1 MTVLLESI
9 EKRKMDVAASNPNR
23 HLHRRH
29 MRALKVVLRE
39 LDFIAAPLCL
49 LLVNCPACGST
60 PDMRPATAPPSLETV
75 DVFRTNWVPRVIT
88 NVIEVRLPANVFISE
103 YRTSRFEALRTN
115 VIDVYRTNWVTK
127 TMTNTITVEKTQ
139 TNLATR
145 FQTNVNTLNLTNWE
159 MVVLFKTNWVTQ
171 PITNLVEVN
180 MPVASTEPA
189 KPAVATEAKAPE
201 PAPSLASGATA
212 GWVLEAARTGKPP
225 ANNLFEVQLD
235 LKPGSA
241 AAAALPLQ
249 EWRVERANGS
259 VLLLGQGRELKLE
272 LPLGTFN
279 VEVKAR
285 QAENTP
291 PMRVRGTVTVTREGV
306 SSRILP

>member
-1 MTVLLESI
+1 MNKRRTVPSASKPDFDIQRKRMKAPNVLLRALQLVTTALFVS
-9 EKRKMDVAASNPNR
+9 RVCLPALGAASDP
-23 HLHRRH
+23 
-29 MRALKVVLRE
+29 
-39 LDFIAAPLCL
+39 
-49 LLVNCPACGST
+49 
-60 PDMRPATAPPSLETV
+60 RPAPTPAGPEAV
-75 DVFRTNWVPRVIT
+75 DVIRTNWIPHVIT
-88 NVIEVRLPANVFISE
+88 NVIEVRLPTNVFVSE

-127 TMTNTITVEKTQ
+127 TLTNTITVEKTQ

-145 FQTNVNTLNLTNWE
+145 YQTNVNILSLTNWE
-159 MVVLFKTNWVTQ
+159 MVVVFKTNWVTQ
-171 PITNLVEVN
+171 PITNLVAVSVPAASAEV
-180 MPVASTEPA
+180 A
-189 KPAVATEAKAPE
+189 KPAGAAEAKVPE
-201 PAPSLASGATA
+201 PTPSLASGATA

-235 LKPGSA
+235 LRPVSA

-259 VLLLGQGRELKLE
+259 LLLLGQGRELKLE

-285 QAENTP
+285 LAENTP
-291 PMRVRGTVTVTREGV
+291 LVRVRGAVTVTREEV
-306 SSRILP
+306 SSRIVP